1 MMFGAFR
8 IPITQCMSGLFWFL
22 RYLFFHAHRD
32 DRITLPRP
40 PRVRPVSL
48 RTDPRTMSQKTATDP
63 MQLPPSGSAAP
74 AELVAF
80 SARLGRDETLVQGG
94 GGNTS
99 LKRDDDFWV
108 KASGTWLAQAET
120 RDVFVRLPLAR
131 VRTLMAGADAESALA
146 ALAGADGLRPSIE
159 TSLHALLPHPVVAHV
174 HSVNAIAWAVRP
186 DAEAALARALEGL
199 AWAWVPY
206 RRPGLPLTEAIRSA
220 LAAAT
225 APPDILLLANHGLV
239 VGGGDC
245 ATAEARLREVEHRL
259 ALPVRAAPAPDPDR
273 LQAVNDAGW
282 TLPED
287 PLLHTIGTDS
297 VTCGIAVRGT
307 LYPDHVVFLGERAAV
322 AGEHHPLSRVI
333 ADAAANHRDPPV
345 YAVVPGAGVLV
356 SPALSDGA
364 RAMLGCLAQV
374 GLRSSSPE
382 AVNYLDIDD
391 VAALI
396 GWEAEAYRLAR
407 DHIDAAAGA

>member
-1 MMFGAFR
+1 M
-8 IPITQCMSGLFWFL
+8 TQ
-22 RYLFFHAHRD
+22 
-32 DRITLPRP
+32 T
-40 PRVRPVSL
+40 
-48 RTDPRTMSQKTATDP
+48 TATDIL
-63 MQLPPSGSAAP
+63 QPPHSGSAAP

-99 LKRDDDFWV
+99 FKRNDDFWV

-146 ALAGADGLRPSIE
+146 ALAGADWLRPSIE

-186 DAEAALARALEGL
+186 DAGTALARALEGL
-199 AWAWVPY
+199 AWGWVPY
-206 RRPGLPLTEAIRSA
+206 CRPGLPLTEAIRGA
-220 LAAAT
+220 LAAAPV
-225 APPDILLLANHGLV
+225 PPDILLLANHGLV
-239 VGGGDC
+239 VGGDDC
-245 ATAEARLREVEHRL
+245 AAAEARLREVERRL
-259 ALPVRAAPAPDPDR
+259 ALPVRAAPAADFRR

-282 TLPED
+282 VLPEN
-287 PLLHTIGTDS
+287 PLLHAIGTDS
-297 VTCGIAVRGT
+297 IACAIAVHGT

-322 AGEHHPLSRVI
+322 ADENRPLSKI
-333 ADAAANHRDPPV
+333 LSDAAASHRDPPV
-345 YAVVPGAGVLV
+345 YAVVPGAGILV

-374 GLRSSSPE
+374 GLRSSSAE
-382 AVNYLDIDD
+382 ALNYLDIDD

-407 DHIDAAAGA
+407 DHIDAAAGV

>member
-1 MMFGAFR
+1 MN
-8 IPITQCMSGLFWFL
+8 QN
-22 RYLFFHAHRD
+22 
-32 DRITLPRP
+32 
-40 PRVRPVSL
+40 
-48 RTDPRTMSQKTATDP
+48 TATDP
-63 MQLPPSGSAAP
+63 MQPPLSGSAAP

-99 LKRDDDFWV
+99 LKRNDDFWV

-186 DAEAALARALEGL
+186 DAEPALARALDGL
-199 AWAWVPY
+199 SWAWVPY

-220 LAAAT
+220 LAAAP
-225 APPDILLLANHGLV
+225 APPDILLLGNHGLV
-239 VGGGDC
+239 VGGNDC
-245 ATAEARLREVEHRL
+245 ATAEARLREVERRL
-259 ALPVRAAPAPDPDR
+259 ALPLRATPPPDLGR
-273 LQAVNDAGW
+273 LHAVNDAGW
-282 TLPED
+282 TIPD
-287 PLLHTIGTDS
+287 AALLHAIGIDS
-297 VTCGIAVRGT
+297 IACGIAVRGT
-307 LYPDHVVFLGERAAV
+307 LYPDHVVFLGERAAI
-322 AGEHHPLSRVI
+322 ANENRPLSQVI
-333 ADAAANHRDPPV
+333 ADAVASDRSPPV
-345 YAVVPGAGVLV
+345 YAVVPGAGVLL

-374 GLRSSSPE
+374 GLRSSTPE
-382 AVNYLDIDD
+382 ALNYLDIDD

-407 DHIDAAAGA
+407 GHIDAPAGA

>member
-1 MMFGAFR
+1 M
-8 IPITQCMSGLFWFL
+8 IQTTSI
-22 RYLFFHAHRD
+22 
-32 DRITLPRP
+32 
-40 PRVRPVSL
+40 
-48 RTDPRTMSQKTATDP
+48 DP
-63 MQLPPSGSAAP
+63 MQPPSRASATP

-80 SARLGRDETLVQGG
+80 SARLGRNETLVQGG

-120 RDVFVRLPLAR
+120 RDVFVRLPLSR
-131 VRTLMAGADAESALA
+131 VRALMAGVDAESALA

-174 HSVNAIAWAVRP
+174 HSVNAIAWAIRP
-186 DAEAALARALEGL
+186 DAEQALALALEGL
-199 AWAWVPY
+199 SWTWVPY

-220 LAAAT
+220 LAAAPV
-225 APPDILLLANHGLV
+225 PPDILLLANHGMV
-239 VGGGDC
+239 VGGSDC
-245 ATAEARLREVEHRL
+245 ATAEARLREVERRL
-259 ALPVRAAPAPDPDR
+259 ALPLRAVPPPDLDR

-282 TLPED
+282 AIPD
-287 PLLHTIGTDS
+287 APLLHAIGTDS
-297 VTCGIAVRGT
+297 IACAIAVRGT

-322 AGEHHPLSRVI
+322 ADENRPLGRVI
-333 ADAAANHRDPPV
+333 ADAVANHRDPPV
-345 YAVVPGAGVLV
+345 YVVVPGAGVLL

-374 GLRSSSPE
+374 ALRSSTHE
-382 AVNYLDIDD
+382 NLNYLDIDD

-396 GWEAEAYRLAR
+396 GWEAETYRLAR
-407 DHIDAAAGA
+407 DHIDAAAGT